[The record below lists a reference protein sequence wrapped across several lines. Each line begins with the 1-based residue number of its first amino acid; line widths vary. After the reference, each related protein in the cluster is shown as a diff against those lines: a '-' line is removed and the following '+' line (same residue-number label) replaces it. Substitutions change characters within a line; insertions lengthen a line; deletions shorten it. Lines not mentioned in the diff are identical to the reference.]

1 MPWSEECAEAYR
13 SFLIR
18 MWRRAS
24 GEGQEVEWEGEI
36 HHLQENQVYLF
47 HGVHE
52 LVAHLLCIILHDGE
66 VS

>member
-1 MPWSEECAEAYR
+1 M
-13 SFLIR
+13 
-18 MWRRAS
+18 
-24 GEGQEVEWEGEI
+24 EWEGEI